1 MNRISFVSKNE
12 NKYNEIES
20 RLKRFDIQLE
30 FVELELREIQSNL
43 LEEIAT
49 IKSDYAYDVLR
60 KPLIVEDTGIF
71 IFALNNFPGPYS
83 SYVFKTI
90 GNEGILS
97 LLKNKSNRDALFKTI
112 ITFNNGKIR
121 EMFSGELKGKISNEE
136 KGGGWGYDPIFVPIN
151 FSSSY
156 GELGYQNKIDISHR
170 TLATERFANW
180 FLKLKSTD

>member
-1 MNRISFVSKNE
+1 MKRISFVSNNK
-12 NKYNEIES
+12 NKYNEIAS
-20 RLKRFDIQLE
+20 RLKRFDILLD

-43 LEEIAT
+43 LEEIAK
-49 IKSDYAYDVLR
+49 IKSDYAYEVLK

-97 LLKNKSNRDALFKTI
+97 LLKNKSNRDAFFKTI
-112 ITFNNGKIR
+112 ITFNNGKLR
-121 EMFSGELKGKISNEE
+121 EMFSGELKGKILSEE
-136 KGGGWGYDPIFVPIN
+136 RGAGWGYDPIFVPIN

-156 GELGYQNKIDISHR
+156 GEITYQNKIDISHR
-170 TLATERFANW
+170 TVATDKFANW
-180 FLKLKSTD
+180 FLNLESTY